1 MRLSEDRI
9 HGLAKTMAA
18 DMVARG
24 AVEAKAGERDLAL
37 MIASVI
43 IKDMQAEEDI
53 DREARE
59 RLSRQRNLPPEKSAE
74 YEAMFEKVKREVAAR
89 RGYPL

>member
-9 HGLAKTMAA
+9 LSIARIMAA
-18 DMVARG
+18 DMIARG
-24 AVEAKAGERDLAL
+24 AVEVKTGERDLAAL
-37 MIASVI
+37 IASVI
-43 IKDMQAEEDI
+43 IKDMQVEEDI

-59 RLSRQRNLPPEKSAE
+59 RLARQRNLPPEKSAE
-74 YEAMFEKVKREVAAR
+74 YEAMFDRVKREVAQK

>member
-9 HGLAKTMAA
+9 QALARIMAA

-24 AVEAKAGERDLAL
+24 AVEAKVGERDLAL
-37 MIASVI
+37 LIASVI
-43 IKDMQAEEDI
+43 IKDMQVEEDI

-59 RLSRQRNLPPEKSAE
+59 KLSRQRNLPPEKSAE
-74 YEAMFEKVKREVAAR
+74 YEAMFDRVKREVAAR

>member
-1 MRLSEDRI
+1 MRLSEERI
-9 HGLAKTMAA
+9 QALAKTMAA

-24 AVEAKAGERDLAL
+24 AVETKVGERDLAL
-37 MIASVI
+37 LIASVI
-43 IKDMQAEEDI
+43 IKDMQVEEDI

-59 RLSRQRNLPPEKSAE
+59 KLSRQRNLPPEKSVE
-74 YEAMFEKVKREVAAR
+74 YEAIFDRVKREVAAR